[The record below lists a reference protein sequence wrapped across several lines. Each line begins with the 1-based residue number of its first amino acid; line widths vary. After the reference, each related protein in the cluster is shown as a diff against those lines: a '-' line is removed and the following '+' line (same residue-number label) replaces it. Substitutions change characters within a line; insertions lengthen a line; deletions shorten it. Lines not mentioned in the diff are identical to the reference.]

1 MGLFIKHSKKKKKE
15 HLEGYALFP
24 SHTGTSNQVY
34 EWREIK
40 CHIHQ
45 KGWSNRNSPA
55 PYKIPQIEI
64 TSDTDA
70 CILSFFLIH
79 IIIKFRK
86 QYHYFILYYFSNHV
100 LKGPIE
106 AKRNKIM
113 ILLLKTLTGWEFALN
128 TWISKNVKPQEMVI
142 YKNILDSHVFNIDIS
157 EKGGIFKIAMKTT
170 KHLREIICT

>member
-1 MGLFIKHSKKKKKE
+1 MGLFIKHSKKKKKKE

-45 KGWSNRNSPA
+45 KGWSNRNSPV

-106 AKRNKIM
+106 AKRNNDSSLENSNWMRIC
-113 ILLLKTLTGWEFALN
+113 LEHLN
-128 TWISKNVKPQEMVI
+128 
-142 YKNILDSHVFNIDIS
+142 
-157 EKGGIFKIAMKTT
+157 FKKCETSRNGD
-170 KHLREIICT
+170 L